1 MLLKDYAGSAVVA
14 GVPVLVCICDT
25 QACLHTRSWCDAGD
39 RKSKRARKGRAPIKV
54 SADDK
59 LGDLKLKIVQ
69 TLNVHPENALLHVFR
84 DGQWQV
90 LSDAEARL
98 AGTLQ
103 TLTMLY
109 LDHSCV

>member
-1 MLLKDYAGSAVVA
+1 MFVLEKCCCLLQLSLCVHLSEAR
-14 GVPVLVCICDT
+14 
-25 QACLHTRSWCDAGD
+25 QHTSSCCDAGD

-59 LGDLKLKIVQ
+59 LRDLKLKIVQ

-90 LSDAEARL
+90 LGDDMDARL
-98 AGTLQ
+98 AGTKVKSWFIHELH
-103 TLTMLY
+103 TIAP
-109 LDHSCV
+109 